1 MTAPTPRSNLLRLVP
16 GFLISAA
23 AIALLVFVIDW
34 RKTAEAWSGA
44 ELWVL
49 APAVLCILAAMLT
62 RAAAWRC
69 LMGNSVPLG
78 RCFWVLDIS
87 YLLNGILP
95 FRLGDVAR
103 AYLVGREKDG
113 SPARVSTGA
122 ALSAVALERMFDLA
136 FTCVLVLCMFPLI
149 TGMEFGG
156 RIILAAFGLA
166 AIFFIGLVFLGANRI
181 WILGIV
187 GRLAVRFPFLRPVSE
202 MAGHFLDGLAAVRD
216 LRRSLPAFFW
226 IVVTMLLWAAEYWV
240 VLRGFFP
247 DASVLWGLLSLLGGL
262 IGVALPSA
270 PSSLGVFEGSVTV
283 VLTMGGLAQAT
294 AIAYAIAIHLFNIL
308 VLSMLGVLGLIV
320 EGQSLGSILA
330 AARQTG
336 GKEIT

>member
-1 MTAPTPRSNLLRLVP
+1 MTAPRPRSDLLRLLP

-23 AIALLVFVIDW
+23 AIVLLLFVIDW

-44 ELWVL
+44 QLWVL

-78 RCFWVLDIS
+78 RCFWVLNIS

-113 SPARVSTGA
+113 SPPRVSAGA

-149 TGMEFGG
+149 AGMEFGG
-156 RIILAAFGLA
+156 RIFLAAFGLTA
-166 AIFFIGLVFLGANRI
+166 VFFVGLVFIGAYRMRI
-181 WILGIV
+181 LEIV
-187 GRLAVRFPFLRPVSE
+187 GALAKRFPFIRPVSD
-202 MAGHFLDGLAAVRD
+202 MAGHFLDGLAQVRN
-216 LRRSLPAFFW
+216 LRRSVPAFLW

-247 DASVLWGLLSLLGGL
+247 DASVLWGLLSLVGGL

-294 AIAYAIAIHLFNIL
+294 AIAYAIAIHLLNIL
-308 VLSMLGVLGLIV
+308 ALSTLGVLGLIV
-320 EGQSLGSILA
+320 EGRSLGSILA
-330 AARQTG
+330 AAKSG